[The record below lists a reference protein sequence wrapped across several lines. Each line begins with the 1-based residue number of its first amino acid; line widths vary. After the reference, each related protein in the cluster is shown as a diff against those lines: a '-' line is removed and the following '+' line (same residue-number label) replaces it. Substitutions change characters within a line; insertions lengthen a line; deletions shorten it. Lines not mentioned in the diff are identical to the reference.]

1 MYYLSGMQFSM
12 DSSGRSIV
20 LSKSLCSEDVLGI
33 VNATQGYIGYLR
45 GKTGGTVISPN
56 IIGLDPACPY
66 AAGDVLEVLYDEES
80 YSDRNFNESFGLSV
94 AGGLD
99 TRNLAIVGVGTGQAV
114 SQANGTLLI
123 TSGTT
128 ANKETI
134 IRSKIPFNNDLRAD
148 FYHKRSQA
156 IANNRAYYGL
166 ADIIGEGLAITVSS
180 ATAAAVTIPASN
192 KYYAKFKEMLA
203 ISSTGL
209 TGMKMFIGATDN
221 VVGAIP
227 GQYVIASATITAS
240 AVTIN
245 FTVSGFTGSQSG
257 TCCLWGWNYILSYV
271 DSTGSTAVLFDCCR
285 NGWPSTLGFVSL
297 TSGTQTTLDYYSF
310 TRANDQV
317 GFSRNLLTSMV
328 NPTFLASRNECIPD
342 SDADL
347 YAIVVVR
354 NGATNPAST
363 TTFTINGIRVKETKV
378 QPVSISSI
386 NSPASEIGLHGLPV
400 TQVAKDRTISS
411 ISAGTALIGDVGV
424 QPRAVT
430 GGFASVNRLLSSAA
444 TTNATSAKGS
454 AGRVY
459 KIRGN
464 SARASVCYL
473 KLYNK
478 ASAPTVGTDIPILTL
493 AIKASDVFD
502 IDFGSIGYYFSTGI
516 AYAITGAAADADTT
530 AIASGDILGLNMIYA

>member
-1 MYYLSGMQFSM
+1 
-12 DSSGRSIV
+12 
-20 LSKSLCSEDVLGI
+20 
-33 VNATQGYIGYLR
+33 
-45 GKTGGTVISPN
+45 
-56 IIGLDPACPY
+56 
-66 AAGDVLEVLYDEES
+66 
-80 YSDRNFNESFGLSV
+80 
-94 AGGLD
+94 
-99 TRNLAIVGVGTGQAV
+99 
-114 SQANGTLLI
+114 
-123 TSGTT
+123 
-128 ANKETI
+128 
-134 IRSKIPFNNDLRAD
+134 
-148 FYHKRSQA
+148 
-156 IANNRAYYGL
+156 
-166 ADIIGEGLAITVSS
+166 
-180 ATAAAVTIPASN
+180 
-192 KYYAKFKEMLA
+192 
-203 ISSTGL
+203 
-209 TGMKMFIGATDN
+209 
-221 VVGAIP
+221 
-227 GQYVIASATITAS
+227 
-240 AVTIN
+240 
-245 FTVSGFTGSQSG
+245 
-257 TCCLWGWNYILSYV
+257 
-271 DSTGSTAVLFDCCR
+271 
-285 NGWPSTLGFVSL
+285 
-297 TSGTQTTLDYYSF
+297 
-310 TRANDQV
+310 
-317 GFSRNLLTSMV
+317 MV

-378 QPVSISSI
+378 QPVSISSV
-386 NSPASEIGLHGLPV
+386 NSPASEVGLHGLPV

-411 ISAGTALIGDVGV
+411 ISAA
-424 QPRAVT
+424 